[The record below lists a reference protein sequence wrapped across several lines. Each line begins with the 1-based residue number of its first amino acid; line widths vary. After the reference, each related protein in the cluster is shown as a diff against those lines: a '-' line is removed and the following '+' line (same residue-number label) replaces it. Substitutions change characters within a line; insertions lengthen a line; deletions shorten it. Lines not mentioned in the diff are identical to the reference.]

1 MNRIEQGDFMEKV
14 VYLLQHSYELENG
27 CDETKVLGI
36 FSSQQMAEEAVRS
49 YRQLPGFRDKKA
61 DFCIDKYE
69 VNKKYWGDG
78 Y

>member
-1 MNRIEQGDFMEKV
+1 MENQKGENNV
-14 VYLLQHSYELENG
+14 QKGNCLLQHSYELEKG

-36 FSSQQMAEEAVRS
+36 FSSRQMAEEAVGS
-49 YRQLPGFRDKKA
+49 YRQLPGFRDKKE
-61 DFCIDKYE
+61 DFYIDKYE